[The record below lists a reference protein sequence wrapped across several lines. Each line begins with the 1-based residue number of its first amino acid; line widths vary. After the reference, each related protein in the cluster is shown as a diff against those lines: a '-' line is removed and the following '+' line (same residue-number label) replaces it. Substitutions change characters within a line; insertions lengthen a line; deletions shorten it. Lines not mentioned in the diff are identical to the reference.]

1 MERLGVP
8 KSGGGGGEADE
19 VICRRTEQ
27 ERKGMERGQNQEV
40 TAGMG

>member
-1 MERLGVP
+1 MEGRGVP
-8 KSGGGGGEADE
+8 KSGGGGEEDE